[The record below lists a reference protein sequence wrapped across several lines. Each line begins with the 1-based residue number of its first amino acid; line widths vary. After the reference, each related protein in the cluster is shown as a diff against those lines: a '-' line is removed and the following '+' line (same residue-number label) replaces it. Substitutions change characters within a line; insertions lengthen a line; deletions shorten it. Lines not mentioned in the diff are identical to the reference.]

1 MTHRKASIKLLYWV
15 PGFGREKWMV
25 AIANRDCTPAYGRVR
40 KVDSMCFPVVVG
52 VRPRASRIICNAWL
66 VREGTVLTVWCI
78 IEESAVDVV
87 VVIFGIF
94 VVFFVISFVGRKV
107 FTRVYND
114 ASVEMHY
121 APR

>member
-1 MTHRKASIKLLYWV
+1 
-15 PGFGREKWMV
+15 MV
-25 AIANRDCTPAYGRVR
+25 VIANRDSTPAYRRVR
-40 KVDSMCFPVVVG
+40 KVDSLCFPVVVG

-66 VREGTVLTVWCI
+66 VREGTAVAVVCK

-94 VVFFVISFVGRKV
+94 VVLFVISFVGRKV
-107 FTRVYND
+107 FTRVYSD

-121 APR
+121 APH